1 MKPDIDEGMPKES
14 HGASHSTSVR
24 VAIVTRDVLR
34 LVNLRE
40 MLAQAGH
47 ATVAVAQ
54 ADVILCDEDTPSTD
68 RPTLLLGGRD
78 SGHEGWLPLDANTSQ
93 VDAAVRALAAG
104 LTVRPADDAAREGF
118 EELSERQSQALL
130 TPREFDVLNAI
141 SAGHSNKAIARE
153 LGISLHTVKFHI
165 ESLFRKLG
173 ARTRAEAVAR
183 ALEHRVR
190 ETVEL

>member
-1 MKPDIDEGMPKES
+1 MSPAIDQGMPK
-14 HGASHSTSVR
+14 AAQSTSVR
-24 VAIVTRDVLR
+24 VAIITHDSLR
-34 LVNLRE
+34 LATLRE
-40 MLAQAGH
+40 MVAQAGH
-47 ATVAVAQ
+47 AIVTPAH
-54 ADVILCDEDTPSTD
+54 ADVVLCDEEARSMDK
-68 RPTLLLGGRD
+68 PTLVLGGRD
-78 SGHEGWLPLDANTSQ
+78 AGHEGWLPLDASASQ
-93 VDAAVRALAAG
+93 IDAAVRALAAG

-118 EELSERQSQALL
+118 EELSERQNHALL
-130 TPREFDVLNAI
+130 TPRELDVLNSI